1 MRACSRGTM
10 NRMRQVLLV
19 TAGAVFAVSVIVGL
33 FALSQANQEQ
43 LELTARLTSRSQ
55 VLADSLAESIEPSYN
70 ARATTT
76 LQRVIDRF
84 VSNERLAGLGVF
96 DNTGATTASSNDLI
110 LPTDERFITDTMDS
124 DEPRGV
130 FVRSGTETFYTYV
143 LPLHESE
150 RVVGALAVVQ
160 NATYIDESIRAVWRD
175 NIIRLVLQVA
185 LFGLAIFILVRWVF
199 FRSITRLS
207 ESLGAIRRGEKGVE
221 LLDDASFLQPLAGEI
236 SKVTQSLRQAR
247 HAASEEARMR
257 LEKLDS
263 PWTAERLQEFIK
275 AHVKDRHL
283 VVVSNRE
290 PYVHSHTKDGI
301 AWSVPAGG
309 VITALETVMA
319 ACGGTWIA
327 HGSGD
332 ADRETVDQTGRIRV
346 PPDEPRYTLRRVWLS
361 PQEVHGYYTGFSNEA
376 LWPLS
381 HMAHTRPTF
390 RKEDW
395 SMYRKVNGSFAKI
408 VLDEIRNV
416 ERPLVIV
423 NDYHFALLP
432 ELIKK
437 SRPDAQVAMF
447 WHIPWPSPE
456 SFSICPWRKELLQG
470 MLGADL
476 VGFHT
481 QQYCNNFI
489 DTVSAEVESLIDF
502 EHFSIERGGHRS
514 FIKPFPISI
523 AYPGSAEPRGE
534 MDRSVLDKLG
544 IASEFLALGVDRLD
558 YTKGI
563 LERFKGVEFFLDTHP
578 EYRERFT
585 FLQIASPT
593 RETVEKYREYG
604 EQVAAEAERIN
615 KKFGTRAWQPIVFER
630 RTYTHA
636 ELLELYR
643 LAHVCLVTSL
653 HDGMNLVAKE
663 YVAARTE
670 EDGAL
675 ILSKF
680 TGAARDLKHAII
692 INPYNAEESA
702 DALLAAITM
711 TPVEQHQRMK
721 AMRQSISDY
730 NIYRWSAELIK
741 ALSQIG

>member
-1 MRACSRGTM
+1 MS
-10 NRMRQVLLV
+10 RMRQVLLV
-19 TAGAVFAVSVIVGL
+19 TAAAVFAVSLIVG
-33 FALSQANQEQ
+33 FSALSQANQEQ
-43 LELTARLTSRSQ
+43 LELTSRLTSRSQ
-55 VLADSLAESIEPSYN
+55 VLAESLAQSIEPSYN
-70 ARATTT
+70 AQATSTV
-76 LQRVIDRF
+76 QGVIDRF
-84 VSNERLAGLGVF
+84 VTSERLSGLAVF
-96 DNTGATTASSNDLI
+96 DHTGTSVASSDN
-110 LPTDERFITDTMDS
+110 LPLPENPRFITTVMDS
-124 DEPRGV
+124 NEAQGE
-130 FVRSGTETFYTYV
+130 FVRDGAETFYTYV
-143 LPLHESE
+143 LPLHEDE
-150 RVVGALAVVQ
+150 RVVGALAVAQ
-160 NATYIDESIRAVWRD
+160 NATYIDESIRSIWID
-175 NIIRLVLQVA
+175 NIVRLLSQLA
-185 LFGLAIFILVRWVF
+185 LFAIAIFVLVRWVF
-199 FRSITRLS
+199 FRSISRLV
-207 ESLGAIRRGEKGVE
+207 ESLQAARKGEAFE
-221 LLDDASFLQPLAGEI
+221 LPENASFLQPLAREF
-236 SKVTQSLRQAR
+236 SKVSQSLRQAR
-247 HAASEEARMR
+247 QAASDEARMR

-263 PWTAERLQEFIK
+263 PWTAERLNEFIK
-275 AHVKDRHL
+275 AYVKDRHL
-283 VVVSNRE
+283 VVISNRE
-290 PYVHSHTKDGI
+290 PYVHTHTKEGVR
-301 AWSVPAGG
+301 WSVPAGG

-332 ADRETVDQTGRIRV
+332 ADRETADQTGRLRV
-346 PPDEPRYTLRRVWLS
+346 PPDEPRYTLRRVWLKDE
-361 PQEVHGYYTGFSNEA
+361 EVQGYYTGFSNEA

-381 HMAHTRPTF
+381 HMAHTRPAF

-395 SMYRKVNGSFAKI
+395 SMYRKVNGTFAKM
-408 VLDEIRNV
+408 VLDEIRHV

-489 DTVSAEVESLIDF
+489 DTVSAEIESLIDF
-502 EHFSIERGGHRS
+502 EHFSIERSGHRS

-523 AYPGSAEPRGE
+523 AFPGSAEPQGAA
-534 MDRSVLDKLG
+534 DPSVLEQLG
-544 IASEFLALGVDRLD
+544 IRSEFVALGVDRLD

-563 LERFKGVEFFLDTHP
+563 LERFKGVEFFLDTRP
-578 EYRERFT
+578 EYAERFT

-604 EQVAAEAERIN
+604 EQVAAEADRIN

-663 YVAARTE
+663 YVAARSG
-670 EDGAL
+670 EDGVL

-680 TGAARDLKHAII
+680 TGAARDLKQAIM

-702 DALLAAITM
+702 DAIHQAITM

-721 AMRQSISDY
+721 AMRRSISDY

-741 ALSQIG
+741 ALSQIE

>member
-1 MRACSRGTM
+1 MS
-10 NRMRQVLLV
+10 RMRQVLLV
-19 TAGAVFAVSVIVGL
+19 TASAVFAVSLIVGL
-33 FALSQANQEQ
+33 FALSQVNQEQ

-70 ARATTT
+70 AQATSTV
-76 LQRVIDRF
+76 QRVIERF
-84 VSNERLAGLGVF
+84 VSSERLSGLGVF
-96 DNTGATTASSNDLI
+96 DNTGVAVAASADLP
-110 LPTDERFITDTMDS
+110 LPPDERFVTTVMDS
-124 DEPRGV
+124 DEAQGE
-130 FVRSGTETFYTYV
+130 FVRRGAETYYTYI
-143 LPLHESE
+143 LPLHDDD

-160 NATYIDESIRAVWRD
+160 NATYIDESIRSIWYD
-175 NIIRLVLQVA
+175 NIIRLFSQLL
-185 LFGLAIFILVRWVF
+185 LFAIAIFIIVRWVF
-199 FRSITRLS
+199 FRSITRLV
-207 ESLGAIRRGEKGVE
+207 ESLQAVRKGESDG
-221 LLDDASFLQPLAGEI
+221 DMPDNAGFLQPLAGEI
-236 SKVTQSLRQAR
+236 SKVTKSLRQAR

-275 AHVKDRHL
+275 ARIKDRPL
-283 VVVSNRE
+283 IVISNRE
-290 PYVHSHTKDGI
+290 PYVHTKSKGSVQ
-301 AWSVPAGG
+301 WSVPAGG

-327 HGSGD
+327 HGSGN
-332 ADRETVDQTGRIRV
+332 ADRETADDSGKLRV
-346 PPDEPRYTLRRVWLS
+346 PPDEPKYTLRRVWLNDR
-361 PQEVHGYYTGFSNEA
+361 EVKGYYTGFSNEA

-381 HMAHTRPTF
+381 HMAHTRPAF

-395 SMYRKVNGSFAKI
+395 SMYRKVNGTFAKA
-408 VLDEIRNV
+408 VLDEIRHV
-416 ERPLVIV
+416 DQPLIIV

-456 SFSICPWRKELLQG
+456 AFSICPWRKEILQG

-489 DTVSAEVESLIDF
+489 DTVSAEIESLIDF
-502 EHFSIERGGHRS
+502 EQFSIERTGHRS

-523 AYPGSAEPRGE
+523 AYPGTAEPHGE
-534 MDRSVLDKLG
+534 PDPTVLEKLG
-544 IASEFLALGVDRLD
+544 IESEYVALGVDRLD

-563 LERFKGVEFFLDTHP
+563 LERFRGVEFFLDTHP

-604 EQVAAEAERIN
+604 EQVAHEAERIN
-615 KKFGTRAWQPIVFER
+615 EKFGTREWQPIVFER

-670 EDGAL
+670 EDGVL

-680 TGAARDLKHAII
+680 TGAARDLKQAVI

-702 DALLAAITM
+702 EAILTAITM
-711 TPVEQHQRMK
+711 TPVEQHRRMK
-721 AMRQSISDY
+721 AMRSSISDY
-730 NIYRWSAELIK
+730 NIFRWSAELIK
-741 ALSQIG
+741 ALSQPE